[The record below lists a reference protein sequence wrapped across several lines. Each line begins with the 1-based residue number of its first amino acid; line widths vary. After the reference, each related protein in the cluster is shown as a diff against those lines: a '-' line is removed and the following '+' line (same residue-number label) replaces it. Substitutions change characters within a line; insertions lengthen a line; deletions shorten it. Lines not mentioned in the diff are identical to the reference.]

1 MTNTE
6 LLEQWIKKSGK
17 KKNYLA
23 AKVGLSYAGFRNCCI
38 NKAEFTAGQISILCD
53 ELGISRL
60 TDKEAIFYA
69 RKQPIRLP
77 YYDQQKG

>member
-1 MTNTE
+1 MTDTE

-17 KKNYLA
+17 KKKHLA

-38 NKAEFTAGQISILCD
+38 NKAEFTTGQVGVLCD
-53 ELGISRL
+53 ELGISKL

-69 RKQPIRLP
+69 RK
-77 YYDQQKG
+77 